1 MADMAA
7 LAHHQE
13 MPEPTDMLMKFH
25 YLFEYRIGIAG
36 KSDTRVDELIHRS
49 ELHLEFTAVAQG
61 DH

>member
-7 LAHHQE
+7 LTHHQE
-13 MPEPTDMLMKFH
+13 MTEPADMLVKFH

-36 KSDTRVDELIHRS
+36 KSDTRIDELFHRS
-49 ELHLEFTAVAQG
+49 ELHLEFTAVAQW